1 MNNELKKINELYDII
16 LSNKKI
22 IHEQIA
28 KGVTSMFGDSK
39 VVFDKTSEGAVPPK
53 GWKHGY
59 KFIIQNSTDVFSPVE
74 GTVEQVSSS
83 NGRFYVYISSNG
95 NQIYVGNLNSS
106 NLSRGTKL
114 KIRDKIG
121 SVSSGSFVY
130 VASNPTP
137 ISSVI
142 DVSGNITN
150 ISGTGIDLF
159 SDNNKGVNLTAKM
172 IGRAMRS
179 QSQNESSTKNRKK
192 IINEVLVKVSEVE
205 NQYPNIKFAVKTQ
218 NDSINKALLDDI
230 NSAAASIGAI
240 VTVDYAKTGH
250 KKDVKNKPG
259 VISRH
264 WRQLAVDIDYIIIG
278 GKTYVVNPE
287 NRAVVEKFTNVLQNM
302 GYNKNAE
309 GDSNPKAFL
318 TFGADGHDD
327 HVHVSNTTGES
338 SGIPDFDP
346 TIPDFDPSDGV
357 EEILD
362 KTVFKGMTPVEKA
375 AAIKKLK
382 DAGIW
387 TIIIGAGVGVI
398 SLLPMITK
406 TLKSGVEKVTDDSS
420 YGGKQPQVNMTAKYI
435 GNLLRLALPF

>member
-1 MNNELKKINELYDII
+1 MNNELKAINELYDII

-28 KGVTSMFGDSK
+28 KGVTSMFGDAK
-39 VVFDKTSEGAVPPK
+39 VVLDKNSEGAVPPK
-53 GWKHGY
+53 GWKPGY
-59 KFIIQNSTDVFSPVE
+59 KFMIQNSTDVFSPVE

-150 ISGTGIDLF
+150 ISGTGLDLF

-172 IGRAMRS
+172 IGRAMRA
-179 QSQNESSTKNRKK
+179 QNESSTKNRKK

-250 KKDVKNKPG
+250 KKHVKNKPG

-278 GKTYVVNPE
+278 GKTYVVSPE

-309 GDSNPKAFL
+309 GDDNPKAFL
-318 TFGADGHDD
+318 SFGADGHDN
-327 HVHVSNTTGES
+327 HVHVSNTTGAS

-346 TIPDFDPSDGV
+346 TDIDPTDGV

-387 TIIIGAGVGVI
+387 LTIIGAGAGVI
-398 SLLPMITK
+398 SLIPMIMR
-406 TLKSGVEKVTDDSS
+406 TLKGGVEKVTDDKS

>member
-22 IHEQIA
+22 IHEQIT
-28 KGVTSMFGDSK
+28 KGVTSMFGNSK
-39 VVFDKTSEGAVPPK
+39 VVVDKTSEGAVPPN
-53 GWKHGY
+53 GWKPGY

-83 NGRFYVYISSNG
+83 NGRFYVYISSSG

-106 NLSRGTKL
+106 NLSRGAKL

-150 ISGTGIDLF
+150 ISGMGTDLF

-172 IGRAMRS
+172 IGSAMRS
-179 QSQNESSTKNRKK
+179 QNESFTKNRKK
-192 IINEVLVKVSEVE
+192 IINEDFVKVSEVE
-205 NQYPNIKFAVKTQ
+205 NQYPNLRFAGRIQ
-218 NDSINKALLDDI
+218 NDSINKVLLDDI
-230 NSAAASIGAI
+230 NSAAGSIGAA
-240 VTVDYAKTGH
+240 VTVDWGKTGH
-250 KKDVKNKPG
+250 RKHVKPG

-264 WRQLAVDIDYIIIG
+264 WRQLAVDINFIIMG
-278 GKTYVVNPE
+278 GKAYMVSPE
-287 NRAVVEKFTNVLQNM
+287 NISVVEKFTNVLQNM
-302 GYNKNAE
+302 GYSKNLE
-309 GDSNPKAFL
+309 GDDNPKAFL
-318 TFGADGHDD
+318 TFGASGHDD
-327 HVHVSNTTGES
+327 HVHVSNTEGAS
-338 SGIPDFDP
+338 PLLPDIDP
-346 TIPDFDPSDGV
+346 NDGF

-387 TIIIGAGVGVI
+387 AAIIAAGAGVVR
-398 SLLPMITK
+398 LLPLITS
-406 TLKSGVEKVTDDSS
+406 TLKSGVGKVTDDSS
-420 YGGKQPQVNMTAKYI
+420 YGGKQPQVNMTAKYV
-435 GNLLRLALPF
+435 GNLLRTVLPF

>member
-1 MNNELKKINELYDII
+1 MNNELKAINELYDII

-28 KGVTSMFGDSK
+28 KGVTTMFGDSK
-39 VVFDKTSEGAVPPK
+39 VVFDRTSEGAVPPK
-53 GWKHGY
+53 GWKPGY
-59 KFIIQNSTDVFSPVE
+59 KFMIQNSTDVFSPVE

-83 NGRFYVYISSNG
+83 NGRFYVYISTNG

-179 QSQNESSTKNRKK
+179 QNESSTKNRKK

-205 NQYPNIKFAVKTQ
+205 NQYPNIKFANRTL
-218 NDSINKALLDDI
+218 NDSLNKALLDDI

-240 VTVDYAKTGH
+240 VTVDFAKTLH
-250 KKDVKNKPG
+250 RKFVKPG

-264 WRQLAVDIDYIIIG
+264 WRNLAVDIDFIIIG
-278 GKTYVVNPE
+278 GKTYVVSPE

-338 SGIPDFDP
+338 SGIPDIDL
-346 TIPDFDPSDGV
+346 TDIDPSEGV
-357 EEILD
+357 EKILD

-375 AAIKKLK
+375 AAIKKLN

-387 TIIIGAGVGVI
+387 TMIIGAGAGVI
-398 SLLPMITK
+398 SLIPMIMK
-406 TLKSGVEKVTDDSS
+406 TLKGGVEKVTDDSS

-435 GNLLRLALPF
+435 GNILRLALPF

>member
-1 MNNELKKINELYDII
+1 MNNELEKINELYDII

-28 KGVTSMFGDSK
+28 KGVTSMFGDAK
-39 VVFDKTSEGAVPPK
+39 VVLDKNSEGAVPPK
-53 GWKHGY
+53 GWKPGY

-150 ISGTGIDLF
+150 ISGTGIDVF

-179 QSQNESSTKNRKK
+179 QKNESSAKNRKK

-205 NQYPNIKFAVKTQ
+205 NQYPNIKFADRTL
-218 NDSINKALLDDI
+218 NDSISKALLDDI

-240 VTVDYAKTGH
+240 VTVDYAKKGH
-250 KKDVKNKPG
+250 DKYTDSG
-259 VISRH
+259 AISRH

-278 GKTYVVNPE
+278 GKTYIVSPE
-287 NRAVVEKFTNVLQNM
+287 NKAVVEKFTNVLQNM

-309 GDSNPKAFL
+309 GESNPKAFL
-318 TFGADGHDD
+318 TFGAAGHDD
-327 HVHVSNTTGES
+327 HVHVSNTTGAS

-346 TIPDFDPSDGV
+346 TIPDIDPTDGF

-362 KTVFKGMTPVEKA
+362 KTVFKGMTPLEKA
-375 AAIKKLK
+375 EAIKKLK
-382 DAGIW
+382 NAGIW
-387 TIIIGAGVGVI
+387 ATIVAAGAGVI
-398 SLLPMITK
+398 SLLPLIAR
-406 TLKSGVEKVTDDSS
+406 TLKGGVEKVTDDKS

-435 GNLLRLALPF
+435 GNALRLALPF

>member
-22 IHEQIA
+22 IHEQIV
-28 KGVTSMFGDSK
+28 KGVTSMFGDAK
-39 VVFDKTSEGAVPPK
+39 VVFDKTSEGVVPPK
-53 GWKHGY
+53 GWKPGY
-59 KFIIQNSTDVFSPVE
+59 KFMIQNSTDVFSPVE

-106 NLSRGTKL
+106 NLSKGTTL

-121 SVSSGSFVY
+121 SVNSGSFVY
-130 VASNPTP
+130 VASNPKA

-142 DVSGNITN
+142 DISGNITN
-150 ISGTGIDLF
+150 IAGMGIDVF
-159 SDNNKGVNLTAKM
+159 SDDTKDINLTAKM
-172 IGRAMRS
+172 VGNALRS
-179 QSQNESSTKNRKK
+179 KNESLTRKGKK

-205 NQYPNIKFAVKTQ
+205 NQYPNIKFNNRTL
-218 NDSINKALLDDI
+218 NDSLNKALLDDI

-240 VTVDYAKTGH
+240 VTVDFAKTLH
-250 KKDVKNKPG
+250 RKFVKPG

-264 WRQLAVDIDYIIIG
+264 WRKLAVDIDYIIIG
-278 GKTYVVNPE
+278 GKSYVVSPE

-318 TFGADGHDD
+318 TFGADGHDN
-327 HVHVSNTTGES
+327 HVHVSNTTGAS

-346 TIPDFDPSDGV
+346 TDIDPSDGV

-375 AAIKKLK
+375 AAIKKLI

-387 TIIIGAGVGVI
+387 TIIIGAGAGVI
-398 SLLPMITK
+398 SLIPMIMR
-406 TLKSGVEKVTDDSS
+406 TLKGGVEKVTDDSG
-420 YGGKQPQVNMTAKYI
+420 YGGKQPDVNMTAKYI
-435 GNLLRLALPF
+435 GNLIRLALPF

>member
-22 IHEQIA
+22 IHEQIV
-28 KGVTSMFGDSK
+28 KGVTSMFGDAK
-39 VVFDKTSEGAVPPK
+39 VVFDKTSEGVVPPK
-53 GWKHGY
+53 GWKPGY
-59 KFIIQNSTDVFSPVE
+59 KFMIQNSTDVFSPVE

-106 NLSRGTKL
+106 NLSKGTTL

-121 SVSSGSFVY
+121 SVNSGSFVY
-130 VASNPTP
+130 VASNPKA

-142 DVSGNITN
+142 DISGNITN
-150 ISGTGIDLF
+150 IAGMGIDVF
-159 SDNNKGVNLTAKM
+159 SDDTKDINLTAKM
-172 IGRAMRS
+172 DGNALRS
-179 QSQNESSTKNRKK
+179 KNESLTRKGKK
-192 IINEVLVKVSEVE
+192 IINEVLVKVSEIE
-205 NQYPNIKFAVKTQ
+205 NQYPNIKFANRTK
-218 NDSINKALLDDI
+218 NDSLNKALLDDI
-230 NSAAASIGAI
+230 NSAAGSIGAV
-240 VTVDYAKTGH
+240 VTVDYAKSGH
-250 KKDVKNKPG
+250 NKYVKNKQ

-264 WRQLAVDIDYIIIG
+264 WRKLAVDIDYIIIG

-309 GDSNPKAFL
+309 GDDNPKAFL

-327 HVHVSNTTGES
+327 HVHVSNTTGAS
-338 SGIPDFDP
+338 PLIPDIDP
-346 TIPDFDPSDGV
+346 VIPDIDPSDGV

-398 SLLPMITK
+398 SLIPMITK
-406 TLKSGVEKVTDDSS
+406 TLKSGVEKVTDDSG
-420 YGGKQPQVNMTAKYI
+420 YGGKQPDVNMTAKYI